1 MTTRLDS
8 DDIRGLVLGLALPS
22 MVAQFVSV
30 LYSIVDRMYI
40 GNIAVIGETALAG
53 VGVCGPI
60 LTMISAFASLIGIGG
75 GPLVSIRL
83 GQKRER
89 DAEDI
94 VSDCFIFLSVISVLV
109 MGLSF
114 LLKDRLLLWFGA
126 SEAVFPYADEYMS
139 WYLSGTV
146 FALLSTGMNQFIIC
160 QGYSGTAM
168 RSVLLGAVLNIVL
181 DPIFIF
187 VFSMD
192 VKGAAIAT
200 VLSQLASCIYVLGF
214 LFGPKTRLRI
224 YIRRPALRNFKNVCR
239 LGLTPFLIIAFDNV
253 MLISL
258 NAMIT
263 KYGAGAEGDMLLSC
277 NTILQSF
284 MLIITMPLGGITGG
298 TQTILGYNYGAVRPD
313 SIRQAQRYIMALGFV
328 FCLIMFIIAQTVP
341 DIFIRI
347 FTRDVEY
354 IELTRR
360 ITRIYTLG
368 VLLLPFQYAITD
380 GFTGMGIFKYAFAL
394 SAWRKIIYF
403 ACVFLIP
410 PAFGVRSIFYCEPL
424 SDTIGPIVS
433 IVVYLTLGQRLLR
446 RLSPDRENG

>member
-1 MTTRLDS
+1 MTTQLDS
-8 DDIRGLVLGLALPS
+8 DDIKGLVLGLALPS

-75 GPLVSIRL
+75 GPLVSIKL
-83 GQKRER
+83 GQKREQ

-94 VSDCFIFLSVISVLV
+94 LSDCFIFLSFISVFV
-109 MGLSF
+109 MMLAF
-114 LLKDRLLLWFGA
+114 LMKDRLLWWFGA

-139 WYLSGTV
+139 WYLTGTI

-160 QGYSGTAM
+160 QGYSGAGM

-187 VFSMD
+187 VLDMEVS
-192 VKGAAIAT
+192 GAAIAT
-200 VLSQLASCIYVLGF
+200 VLSQLASCIYVLSF
-214 LFGPKTRLRI
+214 LFGTKSALRI
-224 YIRRPALRNFKNVCR
+224 HIRKPSLRNAKNVCR
-239 LGLTPFLIIAFDNV
+239 LGLTPFLIIAFDNI

-263 KYGAGAEGDMLLSC
+263 KYGGGARGDMLLAC

-284 MLIITMPLGGITGG
+284 MLLITMPLGGITGG
-298 TQTILGYNYGAVRPD
+298 PQPILGYNSGARRAD
-313 SIRQAQRYIMALGFV
+313 KIARAQKWILAIGFI
-328 FCLIMFIIAQTVP
+328 FCAVMFILAQTVSE
-341 DIFIRI
+341 IFICI
-347 FTRDVEY
+347 FTRDREY
-354 IELTRR
+354 IELTKQ
-360 ITRIYTLG
+360 IIKVYTLG
-368 VLLLPFQYAITD
+368 VLLLPVQYTIVD
-380 GFTGMGIFKYAFAL
+380 GFTGMGIFKYAFTL
-394 SAWRKIIYF
+394 SAWRKVVYF

-410 PAFGVRSIFYCEPL
+410 PLAGVEAVFLCEPF
-424 SDTIGPIVS
+424 SDILGPIVS
-433 IVVYLTLGQRLLR
+433 VILYLTLGRKLLKRL
-446 RLSPDRENG
+446 